1 MEIWRGRG
9 SAEGK
14 GGGEGEERGR
24 VWRRVGAEGGG
35 GAKGESRYLCCTS
48 DIGGVLGESVIVAP
62 GGR

>member
-1 MEIWRGRG
+1 MQR
-9 SAEGK
+9 K